1 MWKNYMD
8 WEKKMVADSSKTK
21 TIKQGKFIRKLS
33 LHLKQKHITK
43 QSYNMQTTKTNIQ
56 INI

>member
-1 MWKNYMD
+1 MWMNYMD
-8 WEKKMVADSSKTK
+8 WEENGSRFKQK

-33 LHLKQKHITK
+33 LHLKQNHITK

>member
-8 WEKKMVADSSKTK
+8 WEEKMVADSSKTK

-33 LHLKQKHITK
+33 LYLKQKHYKTILK
-43 QSYNMQTTKTNIQ
+43 YANNKTNIQ

>member
-1 MWKNYMD
+1 MEELHGLGRENGSRFKQN
-8 WEKKMVADSSKTK
+8 K

-33 LHLKQKHITK
+33 LHLKQNNITK

>member
-1 MWKNYMD
+1 MD
-8 WEKKMVADSSKTK
+8 WEEKMVADSSKTK

-33 LHLKQKHITK
+33 LHLKEKHITK